1 MQEASKQLKVLQQ
14 ELQAFVSEG
23 QVQRQKLEEAEAR
36 CVPWSGGWRAG
47 QETWL
52 AIAGCAA
59 CIRQRASACETLKQ
73 HRPSPRFSTAPP
85 TSTGRCEALEARC
98 LELETGGQ
106 ALAEQLAA
114 AEEEREQLS
123 AQRAALE
130 EQLGE
135 ARLQAAQLEQQQETL
150 ASVQQ
155 VGQQLGAGLTTGAG
169 HMFWRV
175 SGCMLACL
183 QHVEQ
188 HQTHRASQQCSHS
201 TLICACLPCSA

>member
-1 MQEASKQLKVLQQ
+1 MSGRQGTPLANPCPTALPSHPHLFPTQEASKQLKVLQQ

-36 CVPWSGGWRAG
+36 CVPWFGGWRAG

-52 AIAGCAA
+52 ATAGCAA
-59 CIRQRASACETLKQ
+59 CVGNQGAAFENSMQ
-73 HRPSPRFSTAPP
+73 HRLTPRFTTAPP
-85 TSTGRCEALEARC
+85 TSTGSCEALEARC

-114 AEEEREQLS
+114 AEEEREQLR

-135 ARLQAAQLEQQQETL
+135 ARLQAAQLEQQQETF

-155 VGQQLGAGLTTGAG
+155 VG
-169 HMFWRV
+169 
-175 SGCMLACL
+175 
-183 QHVEQ
+183 
-188 HQTHRASQQCSHS
+188 
-201 TLICACLPCSA
+201 